1 MLVGRRSWR
10 PETGKNGVVRRLVP
24 LALLAVLVA
33 GVAAG
38 AALGIAGFPKSSAG
52 APALTPNPNEPVFVS
67 MTLRQATQL
76 ARSRGVSVR
85 VWRVPASAPTG
96 TVLQQVSDE
105 PVFLV
110 VSDGLPKKP
119 EAVLPQAVG
128 PPVHTECA
136 SGFALDADGNAAP
149 ATCHGDE
156 VNVATWD
163 YFAASHP
170 PLLALGRTAAKC
182 EVARDYDDDQLTAP
196 MNFTVFELAQ
206 AYYGWSFGP
215 AFSDQLVS
223 SGAQAGGCHAGG

>member
-1 MLVGRRSWR
+1 MLV
-10 PETGKNGVVRRLVP
+10 V
-24 LALLAVLVA
+24 

-38 AALGIAGFPKSSAG
+38 AALGIAGLPKSSAG
-52 APALTPNPNEPVFVS
+52 APAVTSRPQEPVFVG
-67 MTLRQATQL
+67 MTLRQAAQL
-76 ARSRGVSVR
+76 ARSRGVSIR
-85 VWRVPASAPTG
+85 VWRVPASARRG
-96 TVLQQVSDE
+96 TVLQQVSDK

-110 VSDGLPKKP
+110 VSDGPPKKL

-136 SGFALDADGNAAP
+136 SGFALDADGNAGP

-170 PLLALGRTAAKC
+170 PLLALGRAAAKC
-182 EVARDYDDDQLTAP
+182 EVARDYNDDQLTAP
-196 MNFTVFELAQ
+196 MNFTVYELAK
-206 AYYGWSFGP
+206 AYYGWSLGP
-215 AFSDQLVS
+215 AFADQLVS